1 MYSITLNTIVQG
13 GSQELLLKTKESI
26 VSNSIFSGPPCCTC
40 MYSQVYSDYCCDR
53 FQSPTLAPNMDWIA
67 QLVAECTSYVT
78 AVTFH
83 ALVHSFI
90 RLRVDRVAVL
100 DTLYSVV

>member
-1 MYSITLNTIVQG
+1 
-13 GSQELLLKTKESI
+13 
-26 VSNSIFSGPPCCTC
+26 
-40 MYSQVYSDYCCDR
+40 
-53 FQSPTLAPNMDWIA
+53 MDWIA